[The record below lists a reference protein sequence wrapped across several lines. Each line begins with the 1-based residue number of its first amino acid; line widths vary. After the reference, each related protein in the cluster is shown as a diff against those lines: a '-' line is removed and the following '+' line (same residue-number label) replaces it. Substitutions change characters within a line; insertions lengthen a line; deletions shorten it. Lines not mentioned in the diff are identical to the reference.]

1 MPSTTPGAQLD
12 LPALQHALARTADD
26 DSLALVTPS
35 EKLKRK
41 KRGSQRQAC
50 ACGKGVRGICRGRDA
65 KPTLSGI
72 TLPFGKEGSVNYRL
86 REQQLRAVMGASEFA
101 KNKDR
106 LMAAKEPR
114 LHISHFPRLPDGKT
128 RLTPSKHHKAR
139 AGSLVLRRICNANGP
154 VSLPVDVDAEAE
166 GPRSRQ

>member
-12 LPALQHALARTADD
+12 LPALQQALARTPDD

-101 KNKDR
+101 KNKLATVEVVR
-106 LMAAKEPR
+106 
-114 LHISHFPRLPDGKT
+114 T
-128 RLTPSKHHKAR
+128 RVSSCTCYTACTFTAHCLYTPCTDSE
-139 AGSLVLRRICNANGP
+139 L
-154 VSLPVDVDAEAE
+154 
-166 GPRSRQ
+166 